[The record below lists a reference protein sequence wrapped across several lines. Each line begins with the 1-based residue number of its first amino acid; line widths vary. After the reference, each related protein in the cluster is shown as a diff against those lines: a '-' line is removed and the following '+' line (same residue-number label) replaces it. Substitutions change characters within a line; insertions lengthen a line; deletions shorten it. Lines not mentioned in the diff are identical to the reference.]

1 MKARTTAPKLCSL
14 AVCVVLALPSFATFA
29 QTQNTTRK
37 FDYDLNGNLQTV
49 TDPLGHADSYTYDA
63 LNRVSK
69 STPRPASRGGYQ
81 PPISYTLDG
90 RDQLTG
96 LTDQRNI
103 PTAYTVDGLGNQSTL
118 TSRDT
123 GVTSRTFDVAGN
135 LLTSTDARG
144 KTTSYSYD
152 VLNRLSSISYA
163 SGTPTSFE
171 YDGGAAGAPN
181 AVGHL
186 TRVTDESGQTSFAYD
201 GFGRVVNK
209 VQIIG
214 SGAAAR
220 NYGLNYVYGTS
231 GPTLGKLVS
240 VTYPSGNQLN
250 YSYDASGHV
259 SAITLHPALAGGGT
273 DTTNSVTLLSNIAYA
288 PFGAATSWT
297 WGNSTDAA
305 PNLYVRSFDL
315 DGRLTSYPLGNTAMN
330 GMVTTVAYDADSR
343 VTATTH
349 TGSGTG
355 SLLPSNFDQTYT
367 YDDLDR
373 LTNFTGA
380 GTTQAFSYD
389 YVGNRYSSK
398 FGNTTYSLTI
408 ANISNRLTNASGPLP
423 AKVYAYDAAGN
434 LTGDGQVTY
443 SYSDRG
449 RRQSLTYAGGTV
461 NYLYNGFEQRARKTG
476 PSSVIVSGINDYVY
490 DTDGQLVGEYDAN
503 GNPLQ
508 ETVYLDGQPVAVL
521 KEVLTSDNGAP
532 PAVTAQVN
540 VYYVYADQIAT
551 PRVITQ
557 ALDNQIVWRWDYVD
571 PFGMMAASENPSG
584 LGTFTYNPRFPGQA
598 YDKESNQHYNHFRD
612 FDPQTGRYLESDPL
626 GLAAGVN
633 TYAYV
638 SNNPLSAYDP
648 DGLQMIIVDRSPP
661 PGVYSSV
668 SGAGPGAMGA
678 GMEGSD
684 RSRSRGTAAEAR
696 SRESSRTSSC
706 RPDQK
711 DPCEEIRKKIRD
723 IEQKLASKERQ
734 MAQNQYDLYN
744 RAYDTNPGGDLAGK
758 GTWVGHMAQIDG
770 LRVGLER
777 AKAQARALGCL

>member
-14 AVCVVLALPSFATFA
+14 AVCIVLALPSFATLA
-29 QTQNTTRK
+29 QTQNTTRT
-37 FDYDLNGNLQTV
+37 FSYDSNGNLQTV

-63 LNRVSK
+63 LNRMSK
-69 STPRPASRGGYQ
+69 STPRPAIKGWYQ
-81 PPISYTLDG
+81 PPIYYTLDG
-90 RDQLTG
+90 QDQLTG
-96 LTDQRNI
+96 LTDQRDI
-103 PTAYTVDGLGNQSTL
+103 PTAYAVDGLGNQSTL

-201 GFGRVVNK
+201 GFGRVVSK
-209 VQIIG
+209 VQTIG

-220 NYGLNYVYGTS
+220 SYALNYFYGTS

-240 VTYPSGNQLN
+240 VTYPSGNQLH
-250 YSYDASGHV
+250 YSYNASGHV
-259 SAITLHPALAGGGT
+259 SAITLNPALAGGGT
-273 DTTNSVTLLSNIAYA
+273 DTTNSVTVLSNIAYA

-297 WGNSTDAA
+297 WGNSSDAA

-315 DGRLTSYPLGNTAMN
+315 DGRLTSYPLGQTAMN

-373 LTNFTGA
+373 LTSFTGA

-398 FGNTTYSLTI
+398 FGSTTYSLTI
-408 ANISNRLTNASGPLP
+408 ASTSNRLTNASGPLP

-449 RRQSLTYAGGTV
+449 RRQSLTHAGGTV
-461 NYLYNGFEQRARKTG
+461 NYLYNAFEQRARKTG

-521 KEVLTSDNGAP
+521 KEVLTSDSGTP

-551 PRVITQ
+551 PRVITR

-584 LGTFTYNPRFPGQA
+584 LGTFTYNPRFPGQV
-598 YDKESNQHYNHFRD
+598 YDKESNQHYNYYRD
-612 FDPQTGRYLESDPL
+612 YDPQTGRYVQSDPI
-626 GLAAGVN
+626 GLRGGIN
-633 TYAYV
+633 TYGYV
-638 SNNPLSAYDP
+638 KGNPLFWADPAGLDPREKITDVIYVGAIAALIADRNSTAAIRISDQSGLPGKGNGPQDAYRHCVWSCLMTKSIGEQNAHIIGNEHENSGDRNAQP
-648 DGLQMIIVDRSPP
+648 KGEKIMDEKNNAVGRECGSSGDGKDCAQMCMDAYLSGRLFGLGGGAMSPP
-661 PGVYSSV
+661 
-668 SGAGPGAMGA
+668 
-678 GMEGSD
+678 
-684 RSRSRGTAAEAR
+684 
-696 SRESSRTSSC
+696 RT
-706 RPDQK
+706 R
-711 DPCEEIRKKIRD
+711 
-723 IEQKLASKERQ
+723 
-734 MAQNQYDLYN
+734 
-744 RAYDTNPGGDLAGK
+744 
-758 GTWVGHMAQIDG
+758 
-770 LRVGLER
+770 
-777 AKAQARALGCL
+777 